1 PVLRWKNKSNRAPQ
15 RRCSPATH
23 VVVRADFS
31 SDCFCAHLAAAK
43 VGKPGGLKLAEAREA
58 AAASRRLQR
67 LTQRTRYP
75 PTTRAR
81 LIRCAGIPLPF
92 GVIVM
97 QQFAAIALL
106 HGPTPRRNE
115 LAFLSSL
122 CVVKGRAGVC
132 RPMQVTV
139 RIKLPPARDAHDWR
153 VHQRSSPTAEIC
165 NPAGWDLPRRHKRR
179 VEPWAARAL
188 QRLHCATNPP
198 LHARSTMGNGPES

>member
-1 PVLRWKNKSNRAPQ
+1 GGKSKRNRAPQ
-15 RRCSPATH
+15 GRCSPATH

-122 CVVKGRAGVC
+122 CAVKGRAGVC

-139 RIKLPPARDAHDWR
+139 RIKLPPARDAHVWR
-153 VHQRSSPTAEIC
+153 FHQRSPPTAEIC
-165 NPAGWDLPRRHKRR
+165 NPAGGGWPRRHKGGGG
-179 VEPWAARAL
+179 PGPARAPRGL
-188 QRLHCATNPP
+188 LCATTPP